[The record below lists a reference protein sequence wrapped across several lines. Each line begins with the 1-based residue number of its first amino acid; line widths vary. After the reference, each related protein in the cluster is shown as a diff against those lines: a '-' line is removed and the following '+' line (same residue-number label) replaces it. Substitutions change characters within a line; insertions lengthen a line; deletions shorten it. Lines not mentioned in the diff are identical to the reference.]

1 MYVCSLEYFYKS
13 IIILINWSIKSK
25 FIIRYS
31 VAVAV
36 AVAVVVI
43 VIYCNGYIL
52 FYCSGYI
59 LLYCFL
65 NELHEFNWGMLH
77 NGSDFVSI

>member
-1 MYVCSLEYFYKS
+1 M
-13 IIILINWSIKSK
+13 
-25 FIIRYS
+25 
-31 VAVAV
+31 AVAV

-59 LLYCFL
+59 LLYRFL